1 MQLAKRKI
9 TKRRAATRTV
19 TRYAKPKG
27 GFGNLK
33 PVIDGLLAG
42 GAGQILQRWLGE
54 FGHPVATVG
63 VGFWQN
69 NTTLKTEGS
78 RELGALIATK
88 IPFIGGGESPYAGR
102 NY

>member
-1 MQLAKRKI
+1 MKLAKK
-9 TKRRAATRTV
+9 KGARRAATKTV

-42 GAGQILQRWLGE
+42 GIGQIAQRWIGE
-54 FGHPVATVG
+54 WGHPAATVG

-69 NTTLKTEGS
+69 NTTLKVEGS

-88 IPFIGGGESPYAGR
+88 IPILGGGISPYAGK